1 MFSLVKKWEFIIKNI
16 MKILSQNFTPPQISS
31 RKNLDP
37 INSTTGFEKADQ
49 EVTLN
54 IRKSLDEV
62 GRLLEQ
68 IGS

>member
-1 MFSLVKKWEFIIKNI
+1 